1 MKKAIIIYNSHT
13 GITKKYAE
21 AIESFLKG
29 KNIDTKVMSV
39 SDYNKK
45 VTLEADYLML
55 GSWTSGL
62 FFFGQHPDKEWVKFA
77 GQLPQV
83 INSDI
88 ALFTTYKLATGSMF
102 KNMKKHLGT
111 KLESIKIELKS
122 RNGKL
127 SDSDKNLLEIFLR

>member
-21 AIESFLKG
+21 AINSLIKEKKIDVSLMSISDVE
-29 KNIDTKVMSV
+29 KNLPLDV
-39 SDYNKK
+39 
-45 VTLEADYLML
+45 DYLML

-62 FFFGQHPDKEWVKFA
+62 FFFGQHPDKKWMNFA
-77 GQLPQV
+77 KELPK
-83 INSDI
+83 INVPNI

-102 KNMKKHLGT
+102 RNMKKNLDIPA
-111 KLESIKIELKS
+111 ENIKIELKS

-127 SDSDKNLLEIFLR
+127 SDFDKTQLDSFLN